1 MHTMYKIK
9 VKSNIRNGMLCA
21 SCDAVGH
28 TLKVTR
34 VCELFGNYY
43 VEAQSTLNHHLYI
56 EGRDKDF
63 VYKATSPD
71 LYARIVSGNFD
82 PATGQ

>member
-1 MHTMYKIK
+1 MRSMYQ
-9 VKSNIRNGMLCA
+9 VKCNVRKGMLCA

-28 TLKVTR
+28 VLRVTM
-34 VCELFGNYY
+34 VGELFGRFY
-43 VEAQSTLNHHLYI
+43 VRAQSTRDPYVTV

-63 VYKATSPD
+63 VYRVTSPD
-71 LYARIVSGNFD
+71 LYARIVSGQFN